1 MRVPLD
7 RRTSRTWAVAL
18 VAVAAVA
25 LGACA
30 PPPEA
35 PESPV
40 PNLFSG
46 GTYPIEIEV
55 APQTVTKEF
64 SFFGLATCTATA
76 VTPSVDIDGSL
87 TVAGAVISPSLTRV
101 SIPGASLELPAS
113 TVSAGSLSL
122 TCDGTHVGTLG
133 VSLQFDGAASIQSA
147 VLDVAENTL
156 SLTDPTITLTNV
168 RATFAGA
175 PPGTAPTS
183 LDPITVT
190 VPSIDVAL

>member
-35 PESPV
+35 PETPV
-40 PNLFSG
+40 ANLFSG

-87 TVAGAVISPSLTRV
+87 TVAGALISPSLTRV
-101 SIPGASLELPAS
+101 TIPGASLDLPAS

-133 VSLQFDGAASIQSA
+133 VSLQFDGAASIQSV
-147 VLDVAENTL
+147 VLDVTENTL

-175 PPGTAPTS
+175 PPGTAPTP
-183 LDPITVT
+183 LDPITVR
-190 VPSIDVAL
+190 VPSIDVEL

>member
-7 RRTSRTWAVAL
+7 RRTSRTWAIAL

-35 PESPV
+35 PETPV
-40 PNLFSG
+40 SNLFSG

-101 SIPGASLELPAS
+101 TIPGASLDLPAS

-122 TCDGTHVGTLG
+122 TCDGTHVGTVG
-133 VSLQFDGAASIQSA
+133 VSLQFDGAASIQSV

-175 PPGTAPTS
+175 PPGTAPTL
-183 LDPITVT
+183 LDPITVR
-190 VPSIDVAL
+190 VPSIDVEL